1 MSEEKP
7 KGGHRSLA
15 LRTALERPPLAPH
28 PMYKQVCS
36 HTSHRTWGASYCPAH
51 TLTWPRGIA
60 APTSSCSAQIVAGV
74 LIKYVNFGKGW
85 RHRLFV
91 LQNGVL
97 RYYKVRSN
105 LAGALIARAP
115 VHVLTVLEHTCCTPG
130 IW

>member
-1 MSEEKP
+1 
-7 KGGHRSLA
+7 
-15 LRTALERPPLAPH
+15 
-28 PMYKQVCS
+28 
-36 HTSHRTWGASYCPAH
+36 
-51 TLTWPRGIA
+51 
-60 APTSSCSAQIVAGV
+60 VAGV